1 MYSSIKTYIY
11 ILLCTAS
18 YMCVLILRDTAEHRK
33 QRALESLE
41 ISACLFPFPRRTP
54 ENNGKKRIFHRKK
67 RIQKKIDFYY
77 ETRPNS
83 NHALQ
88 AHDRVVYRLG
98 ALFGSVG
105 HKVKIHKIT
114 PATGQERGDTLIFQD
129 NRLPLLER

>member
-1 MYSSIKTYIY
+1 VPVFFLSH
-11 ILLCTAS
+11 
-18 YMCVLILRDTAEHRK
+18 E
-33 QRALESLE
+33 E
-41 ISACLFPFPRRTP
+41 TP

-114 PATGQERGDTLIFQD
+114 PATGQERGDTLIFQEIKD
-129 NRLPLLER
+129 YVVVENPQGKNNRLPLLER